1 MNQSFIIPGRLPGYN
16 ELRRGGHWARNYRVK
31 FDAMQWVYWV
41 ITVENL
47 RPISAP
53 VNVTISCHE
62 QNARRDRDNVT
73 AGANKI
79 ILDALQR
86 AGILQGDGQKYV
98 RSITNFVD
106 VDRETPRIEVVLS
119 EVD

>member
-1 MNQSFIIPGRLPGYN
+1 MLQQFTIPGRLPGYN
-16 ELRRGGHWARNYRVK
+16 ELRRGGHWAQNYKVK
-31 FDAMQWVYWV
+31 WNAMQWVYWN
-41 ITVENL
+41 ITTKDL
-47 RPISAP
+47 TPCSAP
-53 VNVTISCHE
+53 VNVTILCHE
-62 QNARRDRDNVT
+62 PNARRDRDNVT

-98 RSITNFVD
+98 HSITNMVD
-106 VDRETPRIEVVLS
+106 VDRDNPRIEVVLQ